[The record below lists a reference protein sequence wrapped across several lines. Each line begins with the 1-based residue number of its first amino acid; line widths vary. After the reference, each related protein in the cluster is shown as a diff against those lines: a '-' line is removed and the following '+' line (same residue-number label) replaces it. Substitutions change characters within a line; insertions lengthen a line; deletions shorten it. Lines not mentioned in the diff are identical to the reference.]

1 MIQNLR
7 KGIAVLLAILL
18 LTAGLSV
25 IPSFAVY
32 AAPDEGGRVPYQ
44 YSFDKIHTK
53 SHSDSRIAVFRN
65 LTLALGQPIEAA
77 GWLATD
83 EGVAGYQYMWIP
95 TGGGNGEWQ
104 DVTDVQ
110 ISPRPDLLTAGIP
123 YTSGHSTAGF
133 TFTITPPADLA
144 EGCYDVYI
152 RALDGMGTPCDLAVL
167 LNLRYGEPDMVSE
180 SAHYVSIPRIGREGE
195 EALFGGSTIN
205 EGAVT
210 LPPDGGV
217 RLGDLNL
224 AGFEALKITYELLDP
239 EAEGK
244 LPILGLKSA
253 GAYSYGKGDEG
264 YNMTHD
270 LAYAPISA
278 DQNEV
283 EIRLE
288 GCDENGE
295 VWLTGHLNCEIR
307 ITEIEFVCNGYGTD
321 RVAARIQFSEDL
333 ISYFSQLNRTELKPV
348 NDPVLGDVLRMEV
361 REETNDPYAHF
372 KAGALL
378 KDHDIV
384 LDADDYKYMVF
395 LYRSGTNNNSTRMN
409 LYLCSG
415 AITGATEDCNQGVS
429 LVNDGKWHYL
439 LVDLTQRANWDGVI
453 NGWRFDYIS
462 ANSDAGDFVDFASV
476 QFFRT
481 YDAALAAASRDPA
494 KGEAFHA
501 GDLPVIRDM
510 SEEQGQEDSDELLS
524 IDPNETYEV
533 TEPPAEPPTEPPTDP
548 AEETQTASPET
559 TEDTTETIP
568 ETRPD
573 GKGCRSILCGSAAW
587 IALSFSALVLSKRKK
602 STL

>member
-32 AAPDEGGRVPYQ
+32 AAPDGGGRVPYL
-44 YSFDKIHTK
+44 YSFEKLHTK
-53 SHSDSRIAVFRN
+53 SHSDTRIAVMRDM
-65 LTLALGQPIEAA
+65 TLELGQSIEAV

-110 ISPRPDLLTAGIP
+110 ISPRPDLVSAGVP
-123 YTSGHSTAGF
+123 YSSGHSTAGF

-152 RALDGMGTPCDLAVL
+152 RALDGMGTPCDLAAL
-167 LNLRYGEPDMVSE
+167 LNLRYGEPDVTSE
-180 SAHYVSIPRIGREGE
+180 SARLISIPRIGREGE

-205 EGAVT
+205 EGALT

-224 AGFEALKITYELLDP
+224 AGFEAVKIVYELLDP
-239 EAEGK
+239 DAEGK
-244 LPILGLKSA
+244 LPVLGLKSE
-253 GAYSYGKGDEG
+253 GTYSYGKGDEG

-270 LAYAPISA
+270 LAYTTLSAAQGEAVISL
-278 DQNEV
+278 Q
-283 EIRLE
+283 
-288 GCDENGE
+288 GCDESGE

-361 REETNDPYAHF
+361 KEETNDPYAHF

-384 LDADDYKYMVF
+384 LDAEDYKYMVF
-395 LYRSGTNNNSTRMN
+395 LYRSGTDNNSTRMN

-481 YDAALAAASRDPA
+481 YDAAKAAASRDPA
-494 KGEAFHA
+494 KGSAFHT
-501 GDLPVIRDM
+501 GDLPIIRDM